1 MLINSRAMK
10 EKQTKEELEN
20 ELSHEEV
27 EVNREDIQGFPKD
40 VDLKK
45 FLGCGG

>member
-1 MLINSRAMK
+1 MPDKRKVPKPSKK
-10 EKQTKEELEN
+10 ETNTKKESEEKTEN
-20 ELSHEEV
+20 PYGGL
-27 EVNREDIQGFPKD
+27 PD

>member
-1 MLINSRAMK
+1 MEKKVKK
-10 EKQTKEELEN
+10 EKAEKEKPKGEEKNEN
-20 ELSHEEV
+20 G
-27 EVNREDIQGFPKD
+27 GFPD